1 MVKGRIKISIIVAVW
16 LTLTEIWNIVAVF
29 TDIHHVTT
37 FSYMALAIFWTI
49 SLLREIA
56 EPNIKRYLLVGGG
69 MLALLFVLRFFRYL
83 DMPVDGIDRM
93 LWYAYYIPILSL
105 PMLSF
110 VASIGIG
117 GADQS
122 GSAGAGGIW
131 GFVNRRDLR
140 RNRKVSIFLFAFAVI
155 LAILCLTNDLH
166 GTVMKINYTDT
177 GYSTSYRFVYYII
190 FVWSALMS
198 VAAFIVMVNRC
209 RVSSYKK
216 YIALPIVVESVGLLL
231 WIWYYIRGGSSPKI
245 MGISLYNIQEVLLL
259 QFIGMWE
266 SCILIGLIPS
276 RSLISGKDWIRMNVA
291 DTIRDEYKSAKTYY
305 DGLWEKDE
313 DEFRE
318 GLIHMTC
325 LGAYAK
331 RRTNLELIADSRGTL
346 STTELSLA
354 IRETFDYHQL
364 AGLSVG
370 YEESGKAEVP
380 ALLIIYAY
388 ELFEKIVSQAVSA
401 CYVKVYAG
409 QTAEEADFKMIVEAD
424 LPDLQGEDGKS
435 FQGRVIRDMG
445 SPEDLGAVL
454 NIYEEDDTEVV
465 ELSAAYSLKSPFI
478 LNLGKSEKYVE
489 HGLAGIAGFL
499 SLEEEALIVKTWIHD
514 SLGRSLLMTKRYILC
529 PGEVEREALFKTWNL
544 SFGGIVDLIKEGK
557 EDFGSIQPPNIIP
570 KGAET
575 HQEDA
580 SIESLD
586 QEDLRIAYRE
596 CFSQA
601 GAMGVNVIVKG
612 RIPLDPR
619 YLDIIDTAISVH
631 VTNVAGHT
639 TGNEAYIT
647 VTEDADFYTF
657 VFENNGESRSVEVRE
672 TGGLRNVRRR
682 VESAGGSMVIEN
694 RPAFRMTIKFVR

>member
-1 MVKGRIKISIIVAVW
+1 M
-16 LTLTEIWNIVAVF
+16 TEIWNIVAVF
-29 TDIHHVTT
+29 TDIHHVAT

-49 SLLREIA
+49 SLIREIT
-56 EPNIKRYLLVGGG
+56 EPLIKRYLQAGGVMLV
-69 MLALLFVLRFFRYL
+69 LLFAVRFFRYL
-83 DMPVDGIDRM
+83 DTSIEVIDRL

-122 GSAGAGGIW
+122 GAAGTGGLW
-131 GFVNRRDLR
+131 GFVSHKDLR
-140 RNRKVSIFLFAFAVI
+140 RNRKVRLILFGLTAI
-155 LAILCLTNDLH
+155 LGILCLTNDFH
-166 GTVMKINYTDT
+166 GMLMKIRYTDT
-177 GYSTSYRFVYYII
+177 GYTTSYRFLFYII
-190 FVWSALMS
+190 FVWSALFS
-198 VAAFIVMVNRC
+198 IAAFIVMIRRC
-209 RVSSYKK
+209 RISSYKK
-216 YIALPIVVESVGLLL
+216 YIALPFIVESVGLLL
-231 WIWYYIRGGSSPKI
+231 WAWYYIRGGSSPKI
-245 MGISLYNIQEVLLL
+245 MGISLYNIQEVFLF

-266 SCILIGLIPS
+266 SCIVIGLIPS
-276 RSLISGKDWIRMNVA
+276 RSLISERDWIRMNVVS
-291 DTIRDEYKSAKTYY
+291 TIQNEYISAREYY
-305 DGLWEKDE
+305 NGLWEKDE

-424 LPDLQGEDGKS
+424 LPVGKSEDGRS
-435 FQGRVIRDMG
+435 FLDILVRDMG
-445 SPEDLGAVL
+445 SPEAIGAVI
-454 NIYEEDDTEVV
+454 NYSEEDETERV
-465 ELSAAYSLKSPFI
+465 ELSAAYSMKSADLISF
-478 LNLGKSEKYVE
+478 GKHEQYVE
-489 HGLAGIAGFL
+489 HGLAGVTGFL
-499 SLEEEALIVKTWIHD
+499 SLEEEALVVKTWIHD
-514 SLGRSLLMTKRYILC
+514 SLGRCLLMTKRYILC
-529 PGEVEREALFKTWNL
+529 PGEVEREALFKAWNL
-544 SFGGIVDLIKEGK
+544 SFGGIVDLIKDGK

-570 KGAET
+570 KEAET

-580 SIESLD
+580 AIESLD
-586 QEDLRIAYRE
+586 QEGLRIAYSE

-601 GAMGVNVIVKG
+601 GAMGVYVIVRGK
-612 RIPLDPR
+612 IPLDPR
-619 YLDIIDTAISVH
+619 YRDIIGTAISVH